1 MSIRVVLHMPREAL
15 INSAVLTAKKLRF
28 IFFVKNVRMKRIFF
42 RDVELIIYLFRVQ
55 FFLRAKKWGK
65 ECDVSCLSS
74 W

>member
-1 MSIRVVLHMPREAL
+1 MSIQVVLHMPREAL

-55 FFLRAKKWGK
+55 F
-65 ECDVSCLSS
+65 SCAQKNGERNVTFHA
-74 W
+74 